1 MSAALIIAI
10 DDLLDFISAFREGF
24 DLLEGEKQQ
33 RFEALDRAVWLSARR
48 LNLQAELPRQRPG
61 GVHLGLTKLPVLIR
75 FGELVL
81 FFLSD
86 WEKALVDLRAI
97 AATQLA
103 AESLPARE
111 TGESG
116 QRRRKGC
123 GRPVSTDFQQDKLI
137 WEAWH
142 THHYRTFQELADEL
156 KMSKHE
162 VELAIIRARK
172 RRNK

>member
-1 MSAALIIAI
+1 MSAALIKAI

-33 RFEALDRAVWLSARR
+33 HFAELDRAVWLSARR
-48 LNLQAELPRQRPG
+48 LNLQAELPWQRPG
-61 GVHLGLTKLPVLIR
+61 DVHLGHTNLPGINR
-75 FGELVL
+75 FGALVL

-86 WEKALVDLRAI
+86 WKTALADLRAI
-97 AATQLA
+97 AATQLL

-111 TGESG
+111 TGGSG
-116 QRRRKGC
+116 QRWRNGR
-123 GRPVSTDFQQDKLI
+123 GRPANTDPQQDKLI

-142 THHYRTFQELADEL
+142 THHYRTFQQLADEL

-162 VELAIIRARK
+162 VELAIIRERK